1 MITVNYKEW
10 IKDISKRYRQ
20 SQIKAAMHVNSEM
33 LKFYFELGK
42 EINELSFKAEYGSR
56 FYEKLSKDLIDEM
69 PDIKGLSHKNLRYM
83 EKFYLLYKREVE
95 IFPQVVGK
103 LFLVPWSHH
112 RYIIDKCKDT
122 KQAMFFVN
130 KVIEN
135 NWSRDT
141 LYHFL
146 STNVYEREGKS
157 INNFNV
163 SMPDIEGELASQITR
178 DPYNFDFLTIRKDY
192 DEKELKNALM
202 DNVVKFLLELGS
214 GFSFVGKEYRLN
226 VGDSELYIDM
236 LFYNIQIH
244 SYVVVELKTTS
255 FKAEYIGQLSAYVG
269 AVNHILKGKGDGQTI
284 GLLICKDKNDVL
296 AKYTIEGVSFPMG
309 ISNFEINHLLQENYK
324 RSLPTIEEI
333 EEKFKEE

>member
-10 IKDISKRYRQ
+10 IKDISKRYKR

-33 LKFYFELGK
+33 IKFYFELGK
-42 EINELSFKAEYGSR
+42 EISEVSFKAEYGNR

-69 PDIKGLSHKNLRYM
+69 PDVKGLSPINIRYM
-83 EKFYLLYKREVE
+83 ERFYCLYSKEIKNVPQLVE
-95 IFPQVVGK
+95 K
-103 LFLVPWSHH
+103 LSMVPWGHH
-112 RYIIDKCKDT
+112 RSIIDKCKDV
-122 KQAMFFVN
+122 KKAMFFVN

-214 GFSFVGKEYRLN
+214 GFSFVGK
-226 VGDSELYIDM
+226 
-236 LFYNIQIH
+236 
-244 SYVVVELKTTS
+244 
-255 FKAEYIGQLSAYVG
+255 
-269 AVNHILKGKGDGQTI
+269 
-284 GLLICKDKNDVL
+284 
-296 AKYTIEGVSFPMG
+296 
-309 ISNFEINHLLQENYK
+309 
-324 RSLPTIEEI
+324 
-333 EEKFKEE
+333 

>member
-10 IKDISKRYRQ
+10 IKDISKRYKR

-33 LKFYFELGK
+33 IKFYFELGK
-42 EINELSFKAEYGSR
+42 EISEVSFKAEYGNR

-69 PDIKGLSHKNLRYM
+69 PDVKGLSPINIRYM
-83 EKFYLLYKREVE
+83 ERFYCLYSKKIKNV
-95 IFPQVVGK
+95 PQVVEK
-103 LFLVPWSHH
+103 LSMVPWGHH
-112 RYIIDKCKDT
+112 RSIIDKCKDV
-122 KQAMFFVN
+122 KKAMFFVN

-157 INNFNV
+157 INNFDV
-163 SMPDIEGELASQITR
+163 RLPDIEGELASQITR

-192 DEKELKNALM
+192 DEKELKDALM

-269 AVNHILKGKGDGQTI
+269 SVNHILKGKEDGQTI

-333 EEKFKEE
+333 EENFKDE